1 MYRFSEIQYNST
13 SNTTNIGTGLICDD
27 IYAALDPLGVTV
39 LGGRVSGIG
48 IAGFTLGGGTPNQSI
63 YCKG

>member
-13 SNTTNIGTGLICDD
+13 SDTADIGTGLICDD

-48 IAGFTLGGGTPNQSI
+48 IAGFTLGGGTLNQPN
-63 YCKG
+63 YYRG